1 MVIEGLNG
9 VNVDAPPAHLAHHM
23 RASSE
28 PTAGAVSD
36 AGGDEGAGGGDDDD
50 DSEITKAM
58 RRYYES
64 DGDGDGGG
72 DGDGDGDGD
81 SDAASE
87 GGVGVVMD
95 GVAGVEESTVDNGG
109 REGEVGPGEVGDDS
123 TINSGDAGS
132 DAGGG
137 DGRDSKGGGDGSSGG
152 ETLVEYD

>member
-36 AGGDEGAGGGDDDD
+36 AGGDKGAGGGDDDD

-64 DGDGDGGG
+64 DGDGDG
-72 DGDGDGDGD
+72 DGEGDGD

-95 GVAGVEESTVDNGG
+95 GVAGVEESTVDKGG
-109 REGEVGPGEVGDDS
+109 REGEVGPGEVGGDS
-123 TINSGDAGS
+123 TINGGDAGS
-132 DAGGG
+132 DAGGR
-137 DGRDSKGGGDGSSGG
+137 DGRDSEGVGDGSSGG

>member
-64 DGDGDGGG
+64 DGDGDG
-72 DGDGDGDGD
+72 DGEGDGD

-95 GVAGVEESTVDNGG
+95 GVAGVEESTVDKGG
-109 REGEVGPGEVGDDS
+109 REGEVGPGEVGGDS
-123 TINSGDAGS
+123 TINGGDAGS

-137 DGRDSKGGGDGSSGG
+137 DGRDSEGVGDGSSGG

>member
-36 AGGDEGAGGGDDDD
+36 AGGEEGAGGGDDDD

-64 DGDGDGGG
+64 DGDGDG
-72 DGDGDGDGD
+72 DGEGDGD

-95 GVAGVEESTVDNGG
+95 GVAGVEESTVDKGG
-109 REGEVGPGEVGDDS
+109 REREVGPGEVGDDS
-123 TINSGDAGS
+123 TINGGDAGS

-137 DGRDSKGGGDGSSGG
+137 DGRDSEGA
-152 ETLVEYD
+152 LVEYD